1 MRASLIM
8 PNFLRV
14 VDTILL
20 LLLLLFAVITILN
33 ITLLSVQVL
42 ICGRGSIQ
50 LNLNRLIN
58 RTTYQ
63 CGSSRGTKS
72 SVENPVIK

>member
-20 LLLLLFAVITILN
+20 LLLLFAVITILN
-33 ITLLSVQVL
+33 TTLLLSVQVL
-42 ICGRGSIQ
+42 ICGRGRGSIQ

-58 RTTYQ
+58 RTINV
-63 CGSSRGTKS
+63 GH
-72 SVENPVIK
+72 PVVLRALLKILS

>member
-20 LLLLLFAVITILN
+20 LLFAVITILN
-33 ITLLSVQVL
+33 TTLLLSVQVL
-42 ICGRGSIQ
+42 ICGRGRGSIQ

-58 RTTYQ
+58 RTINV
-63 CGSSRGTKS
+63 GH
-72 SVENPVIK
+72 PVVLRALLKILS